1 MLLKDKVAIITG
13 AASARGLGFATAKL
27 FAENGAKVVIIDL
40 NGEASKTAAAALGEG
55 HLGLAANVAD
65 EVQVQAAIE
74 QILAKYG
81 RVDVLVNNAGITQP
95 LKLMDIK
102 RANYDAVLDVSL
114 RGTLLMSQAVIPTM
128 RAQKSGSIV
137 CISSVSAQRGG
148 GIFGG
153 PHYSAAKAGV
163 LGLARAMARELGPDN
178 VRVNCIT
185 PGLIQTDITAGKL
198 TDDMTA
204 NILAGIPMNRL
215 GDAVDIARA
224 ALFLGSDLSSYST
237 GITLDV
243 NGGMLIHLARHRDED
258 HRITKSRCGGVA
270 YPPLRPANG
279 GSAGAGLYWPGAG
292 VCRCTG
298 YRLQP
303 RHDLSPGRS

>member
-1 MLLKDKVAIITG
+1 MLFR
-13 AASARGLGFATAKL
+13 S
-27 FAENGAKVVIIDL
+27 
-40 NGEASKTAAAALGEG
+40 
-55 HLGLAANVAD
+55 
-65 EVQVQAAIE
+65 
-74 QILAKYG
+74 LAKYG

-204 NILAGIPMNRL
+204 NILAGIPMNRSEERRV
-215 GDAVDIARA
+215 GKECR
-224 ALFLGSDLSSYST
+224 
-237 GITLDV
+237 
-243 NGGMLIHLARHRDED
+243 
-258 HRITKSRCGGVA
+258 SR
-270 YPPLRPANG
+270 
-279 GSAGAGLYWPGAG
+279 W
-292 VCRCTG
+292 
-298 YRLQP
+298 
-303 RHDLSPGRS
+303 SPYH